1 MFCHHLVVCRS
12 SVGIRQ
18 NIVGLRNLMEFS
30 LSKSSVNSVFIRMP
44 FKCKFLIR
52 VFNLS
57 ESGILVYSKNF
68 IIILDWLARD
78 SLFFGHFRFLLS
90 LHLLKMIIM
99 LDSLISGFIAW
110 SFFLAILIP
119 TNLFF
124 NTNHISLKC
133 WFLTFFFSF
142 LKGDDILIQKW
153 KSVFRD
159 VSRKVAWL
167 ILIKFN
173 L

>member
-30 LSKSSVNSVFIRMP
+30 LSKSSVNGVFIRMP
-44 FKCKFLIR
+44 FKGKFLIR

-99 LDSLISGFIAW
+99 LDTLIFGFIVW

-119 TNLFF
+119 TDLFF

-133 WFLTFFFSF
+133 WFLTFFFLL

-153 KSVFRD
+153 KSVF
-159 VSRKVAWL
+159 SRRFQKSSMVK
-167 ILIKFN
+167 IDKI
-173 L
+173 